1 MNNFKN
7 TLLTCQNCKKLI
19 MVKASDWSNGK
30 IQCSHIDCGYVNIL
44 CSHYCYSENIT
55 QNLSEF
61 GKLVY
66 KNDPSYE
73 YFLKLGKNVIGVAD
87 DCDVKLERF
96 IHNNKCFISRRHSTI
111 EVIFD
116 KWNGLFRYRISDGAD
131 DTISNEIKRSLNGT
145 KINDLLLKENEIV
158 DIPNKGTINIGGMD
172 IFEVSPYIIPEK
184 VLFSHKIN
192 VTFDED
198 STQ

>member
-1 MNNFKN
+1 M
-7 TLLTCQNCKKLI
+7 TCQNCNKLI
-19 MVKASDWSNGK
+19 MVKTSDWSNGK
-30 IQCSHIDCGYVNIL
+30 IQCSHIGCGYVNIL
-44 CSHYCYSENIT
+44 SSHYYYSENIT

-116 KWNGLFRYRISDGAD
+116 KWNGLFRYRISDGAN
-131 DTISNEIKRSLNGT
+131 DTLSNAYKKSLNGT
-145 KINDLLLKENEIV
+145 KINDLSLKENEIV
-158 DIPNKGTINIGGMD
+158 DVPNKGIINIGGMD
-172 IFEVSPYIIPEK
+172 KFEVSPYIIPEK
-184 VLFSHKIN
+184 ILNNYRVN